1 MATHE
6 LRLLLPEGRINAGP
20 AFLGAGLVYLVAGL
34 LLALMI
40 WLRPPTPFQTP
51 AADETTRFPLIIFKN
66 VVGPMGGGG
75 GGGNRAP
82 AREPLRTA
90 PTPAVTPPEPLP
102 QPQPT
107 VEPAPEPEPP
117 PIAATVSAVANDL
130 PIAVVSPNS
139 TPGTAL
145 GAGPRGAGGPGD
157 GGVGPGTDRGLGPGD
172 GPNTGG
178 GPYGPGDVDVQVV
191 PTYTPKPAYTPEGM
205 QHRRQGAVELSCI
218 VLATGRVGTCR
229 ITRSLDGNALG
240 LDDEA
245 LKAAGRFIF
254 RPAMRKGQ
262 PVPVEV
268 NIIIEF
274 RIQ

>member
-1 MATHE
+1 MPTHD
-6 LRLLLPEGRINAGP
+6 LKLLLPEGRVNAGP
-20 AFLGAGLVYLVAGL
+20 AFLGASLVYLVGGL
-34 LLALMI
+34 LFALLI
-40 WLRPPTPFQTP
+40 WLRPPSPFPPPDAAP
-51 AADETTRFPLIIFKN
+51 ATDIPSIIFRN

-75 GGGNRAP
+75 GGGNRAR
-82 AREPLRTA
+82 ATERLRTA
-90 PTPAVTPPEPLP
+90 PTPAVKPPDP
-102 QPQPT
+102 QPRFEP
-107 VEPAPEPEPP
+107 VREPAPEPEPP
-117 PIAATVSAVANDL
+117 PLAATVSAVANDAQL
-130 PIAVVSPNS
+130 AVVSPNA
-139 TPGTAL
+139 TPGASL
-145 GAGPRGAGGPGD
+145 GPGERGAGGPGD
-157 GGVGPGTDRGLGPGD
+157 GGVGPDRDRGLGPGD

-191 PTYTPKPAYTPEGM
+191 PTFTPKPAYTPEGM
-205 QHRRQGAVELSCI
+205 QRRRQGAVELSCI